1 MELFGG
7 ILAEE
12 YRRCLHGGIIG
23 FGAVYHSGDFFGKA
37 LLDGAKSGVGSL
49 LLDELLYLFAG
60 EFGEYLYVALGVGVA
75 YIEPEL
81 VELVG

>member
-1 MELFGG
+1 M
-7 ILAEE
+7 
-12 YRRCLHGGIIG
+12 
-23 FGAVYHSGDFFGKA
+23 YHSCDFFGKA
-37 LLDGAKSGVGSL
+37 LLDGAQSGVGSL

-60 EFGEYLYVALGVGVA
+60 EVPVNIFMALGVGVA